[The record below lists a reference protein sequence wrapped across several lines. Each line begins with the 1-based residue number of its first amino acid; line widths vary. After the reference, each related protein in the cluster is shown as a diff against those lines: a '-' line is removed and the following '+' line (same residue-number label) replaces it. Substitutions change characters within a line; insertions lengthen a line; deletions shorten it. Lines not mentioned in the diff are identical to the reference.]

1 MMIKLRVLNDDRVL
15 ALVRKGPVGFGA
27 PCGIRTHGP
36 RIRNPVL
43 YPSELRGRTKEN
55 QWFFRCEVVSQ
66 VDLTAKLTA
75 TGAPP
80 VLLPSQRS
88 INFLRRFP
96 HHVRHHVAV
105 RVHREAYI
113 TV

>member
-1 MMIKLRVLNDDRVL
+1 ML
-15 ALVRKGPVGFGA
+15 AIRGKSGA
-27 PCGIRTHGP
+27 PSEIRTRDP

-113 TV
+113 TVAENLHHSPWMGSLRQ